1 MAHPRYVPTF
11 AGMDHGRVVITG
23 AASVG
28 TAMGNNRD
36 PAGTTAE
43 AKSTPLTI
51 NIAAACA
58 RKSLLEKL
66 PRVASIS
73 DMLTYLFHQAPGQQ
87 GCVLS
92 SRRVGRDPDLAQC
105 ADGSEPAIDGRVG
118 NDHQGT
124 ILGHPGHQAPA
135 SSRTTSRKITNSC
148 ACFAAMALH
157 LGSR

>member
-66 PRVASIS
+66 PRLASIS
-73 DMLTYLFHQAPGQQ
+73 DMLTYIFGTA

-92 SRRVGRDPDLAQC
+92 SDRRVGRDPDLAQC

-118 NDHQGT
+118 NNHQGT
-124 ILGHPGHQAPA
+124 ILGHPGHQAPESQHA
-135 SSRTTSRKITNSC
+135 E
-148 ACFAAMALH
+148 
-157 LGSR
+157 